1 MFIYRTDFTE
11 TLCFI
16 CNTKARDTFLAASG
30 VYFQDK
36 ESTLSHKHVFFCWFF
51 FVFLS
56 ALFLL
61 SCILSRSGTIV
72 PSKLPRLSSG

>member
-1 MFIYRTDFTE
+1 MFSYRTDFAE
-11 TLCFI
+11 TLCFL
-16 CNTKARDTFLAASG
+16 CNTKARDTFLLLLA
-30 VYFQDK
+30 FIFKIKNQHCH
-36 ESTLSHKHVFFCWFF
+36 TNMFFF

-61 SCILSRSGTIV
+61 SCILPQSGTIV